1 MLMWHPESFTASSL
15 KIETGRASSINIE
28 NLKMDLPRGQG
39 GKKFIFDKRHRD
51 IMSLAL
57 AL

>member
-1 MLMWHPESFTASSL
+1 MWHPESFTASSL

-39 GKKFIFDKRHRD
+39 GKKFGFDKRHRD